1 MAKEMKGYKFSDS
14 KAGVAADKSFK
25 SSGDAYGGITGII
38 AKLGTGGTSKAKQI
52 KKRKDNEQEKSRRTT

>member
-1 MAKEMKGYKFSDS
+1 MKKDVEHWADS

-38 AKLGTGGTSKAKQI
+38 SKLGNGGNVKG
-52 KKRKDNEQEKSRRTT
+52 QENQKEKG

>member
-38 AKLGTGGTSKAKQI
+38 AKLGTGGNVKGQANQK
-52 KKRKDNEQEKSRRTT
+52 EKG

>member
-38 AKLGTGGTSKAKQI
+38 AKVGTGGNVKGQANQK
-52 KKRKDNEQEKSRRTT
+52 EKG